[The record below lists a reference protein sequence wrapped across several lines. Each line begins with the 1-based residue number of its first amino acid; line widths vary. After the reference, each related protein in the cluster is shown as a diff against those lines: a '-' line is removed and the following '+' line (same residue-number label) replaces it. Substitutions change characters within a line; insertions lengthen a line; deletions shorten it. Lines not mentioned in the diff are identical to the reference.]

1 MENYKKVAL
10 ESGRFRSPESGRLWE
25 VPTVTRLWLEKFLC
39 YGKVVV
45 LGGGRLRGMIA
56 QEGLTVV
63 DGFRI
68 EGKERIFLRK
78 TDIRVSFVF
87 LTLSITILKVK

>member
-1 MENYKKVAL
+1 MAASAHQKCSFMRGTNCNKAL
-10 ESGRFRSPESGRLWE
+10 I
-25 VPTVTRLWLEKFLC
+25 
-39 YGKVVV
+39 GKIFW
-45 LGGGRLRGMIA
+45 GGGRLRGMIA
-56 QEGLTVV
+56 QEGLTV